1 MTINGRVVDFPMKVG
16 DAGEAFFVF
25 ETEQE
30 VPEEFATSPLA
41 GPSPDK
47 VEDEIDF
54 LDLAQGEGGGHVTTQ
69 PNDQGKITY
78 SLHLKKRKK
87 NEQTTET
94 RCGRLAADGR
104 SDGKTEWHG

>member
-41 GPSPDK
+41 GPSSPDK
-47 VEDEIDF
+47 IEDEIDF
-54 LDLAQGEGGGHVTTQ
+54 LDLAQGDGGHVAIQ
-69 PNDQGKITY
+69 PNDQGKTTY
-78 SLHLKKRKK
+78 SLHLRNKQQKRAVGGG
-87 NEQTTET
+87 
-94 RCGRLAADGR
+94 C
-104 SDGKTEWHG
+104 

>member
-41 GPSPDK
+41 GPSTPDK
-47 VEDEIDF
+47 VEEIDF
-54 LDLAQGEGGGHVTTQ
+54 LDLAQGEERGGDHVTAL
-69 PNDQGKITY
+69 PNEQGSHMFNNYTEQDV
-78 SLHLKKRKK
+78 LLFTRKK
-87 NEQTTET
+87 GDWMLTDRVFGWRDEFT
-94 RCGRLAADGR
+94 
-104 SDGKTEWHG
+104 